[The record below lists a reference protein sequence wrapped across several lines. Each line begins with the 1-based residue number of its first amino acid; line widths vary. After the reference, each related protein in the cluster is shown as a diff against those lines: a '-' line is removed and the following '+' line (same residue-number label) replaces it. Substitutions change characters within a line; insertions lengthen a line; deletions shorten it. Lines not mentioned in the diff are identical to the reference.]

1 LTLGQILSLVTLCV
15 LVYLTGSS
23 SWYFFEKDHT
33 DSDSSDINF
42 EFYIDEIDTD
52 SYYDS
57 YYDFDYGNLGDM
69 EDKMSKHQLLV
80 SLTTMLS
87 LVILAFGV
95 FRISSVDNA
104 KNACFVLVILSFT
117 NGMVF
122 LLFPW
127 ALEEESDWFTDY
139 KIEEPAIAFSGT
151 FIDVVT
157 DPDGNIQYTW
167 GPQFAWYSSTIIIPV
182 YGLMLMRS
190 MNSWSRP
197 AISKGIATYNQN
209 QYGQNSLPGGKDG
222 FKGVSVSIPNSPI
235 ITNPQT
241 GSAVINDL
249 ASQSSQTTLAHE
261 RVNENIVWN
270 TTEVYKD
277 ESFSSNKIIFSR
289 PDLKERYEVA
299 ILLTSEKSVYVIEG
313 LITVSGC
320 SEILFGTRDSDGRMV
335 VVKRPYGYKK
345 KEEKGK
351 GGKVNTY
358 SSAKKQLENE
368 YQFLSQMMKYNKT
381 NFPELLDYF
390 NQKVGRRTDLYMVTK
405 YFSPSLKKYVEFHG
419 GKKGGLEFERA
430 LNLLLEIAASVKE
443 IHEKL
448 GYVWA
453 DLKSENILMQEDTPV
468 LIDFGTSTPPVL
480 GKGRVKIDSGGWSA
494 PETIEGAP
502 VFESDIYSLGKLF
515 TYLLTEIQ
523 PKSKQKFEVF
533 RAQVYHELK
542 KRNIDEQIAEIITK
556 CSSEKID
563 DRYRN
568 VSELLDD
575 LQDYWKKL
583 RVQCP
588 NCNSTLGIHA
598 KFCKACGKK
607 KARIVK
613 KKKARIVKKKK
624 KVTKTK
630 AYRCA
635 ECDQSVDSDSK
646 YCKNCGTEV
655 MQPNQSK
662 IQCPDCE
669 EFIPGDAKYCNNC
682 GTAVREKMK

>member
-1 LTLGQILSLVTLCV
+1 LTLGQISSLVTLCV

-23 SWYFFEKDHT
+23 SWYSFEEHHT
-33 DSDSSDINF
+33 YSDSSDINF

-57 YYDFDYGNLGDM
+57 DYGNLGDM
-69 EDKMSKHQLLV
+69 EDKMSKHELLF

-104 KNACFVLVILSFT
+104 KSACFVLVILSFT

-127 ALEEESDWFTDY
+127 ALEEESDWFNNHG
-139 KIEEPAIAFSGT
+139 IEESAIAFSGT
-151 FIDVVT
+151 YIDVDT
-157 DPDGNIQYTW
+157 DPNGNIQYTW
-167 GPQFAWYSSTIIIPV
+167 GPQFAWYSSTIIIPL
-182 YGLMLMRS
+182 YGLILMRS

-197 AISKGIATYNQN
+197 AISKGIATSNQN
-209 QYGQNSLPGGKDG
+209 QYGLNSLPGGKDG
-222 FKGVSVSIPNSPI
+222 FKGVSISIPNSPI

-277 ESFSSNKIIFSR
+277 ESFSSNKIIFSM
-289 PDLKERYEVA
+289 PDLRERYEVA

-313 LITVSGC
+313 LITLSGC
-320 SEILFGTRDSDGRMV
+320 SEILFGTRKSDGRMV

-345 KEEKGK
+345 KEEKEKK
-351 GGKVNTY
+351 GRVNTY
-358 SSAKKQLENE
+358 ASAKKQLENE
-368 YQFLSQMMKYNKT
+368 HQVLSRMMRYNKT
-381 NFPELLDYF
+381 NFPELLDCF

-430 LNLLLEIAASVKE
+430 LNLLLEIAAAVKE

-468 LIDFGTSTPPVL
+468 LIDFGTSTPPVS
-480 GKGRVKIDSGGWSA
+480 GKGKVKIDSGGWSA

-515 TYLLTEIQ
+515 AYLLTEIQ
-523 PKSKQKFEVF
+523 PKPKQKFEVF
-533 RAQVYHELK
+533 RAQVSHELK
-542 KRNIDEQIAEIITK
+542 KRNIDARIAEIITK
-556 CSSEKID
+556 CSSEKIT
-563 DRYRN
+563 DRYGS

-575 LQDYWKKL
+575 LQDFWQEL

-588 NCNSTLGIHA
+588 DCNIILGIHA

-655 MQPNQSK
+655 MQPNPSK

-682 GTAVREKMK
+682 GTAVREKVK